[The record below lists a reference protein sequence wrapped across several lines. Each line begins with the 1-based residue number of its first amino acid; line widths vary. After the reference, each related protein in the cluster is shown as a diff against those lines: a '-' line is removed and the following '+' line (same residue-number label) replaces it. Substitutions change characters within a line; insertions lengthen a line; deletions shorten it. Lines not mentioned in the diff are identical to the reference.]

1 MFVLFIAGEP
11 MTGQRMFQSD
21 EEEGADWQV
30 SSLAGLVLLH
40 FVWFWWGHI
49 TTSVYYNILD
59 LQVLLS
65 VHRKLSMH
73 QLHLEHYSSSFCLSL
88 RFVPCT
94 TC

>member
-11 MTGQRMFQSD
+11 MTGQHMFQSE

-30 SSLAGLVLLH
+30 SALPVLVLLH

-65 VHRKLSMH
+65 VHRKLAMH

-88 RFVPCT
+88 HC
-94 TC
+94 